1 MMYKCNGGEKMK
13 VEEYFIKEALSVPWP
28 ASMEEI
34 LFNALES
41 TYSFF
46 LLIDGEKIVGCI
58 KRETLSTKI
67 KEVGL
72 NKICYIPIESITT
85 NVSIVTKEQV
95 TEKLDDPNK
104 L

>member
-1 MMYKCNGGEKMK
+1 LKIE
-13 VEEYFIKEALSVPWP
+13 VYFIKEALSVPWP
-28 ASMEEI
+28 ASMDEI
-34 LFNALES
+34 LFSALES

-46 LLIDGEKIVGCI
+46 LLIDREKIVGCI

-72 NKICYIPIESITT
+72 NMIRYIPMESITT

-95 TEKLDDPNK
+95 TEKLDDTNK
-104 L
+104 IIVVKEETGKI